1 MKYFRIFLFSGLLM
15 LSVISIN
22 GCGKT
27 ASGSTSGIEYD
38 LQCGSGERRFVND
51 QLYFGTAKPTGV
63 VTSEEW
69 TEFLRTA
76 VTPRFPQGLSVWLA
90 LGQWRSADGSITH
103 EESFVLNLVHP
114 EDEPNESAVRAITTE
129 YKSNFAQE
137 SVLRVKSYA
146 CVSF

>member
-90 LGQWRSADGSITH
+90 SGQWRSADGSITH
-103 EESFVLNLVHP
+103 EASFVLNLVHP